1 MVIQHMGWTGS
12 MTDRRQ
18 TLPFGVLLLRLLV
31 GGLFIAHLYRKF
43 AITGFETWWDGLS
56 QAGYPWWVLAYT
68 VSGEIA
74 GAVLITIG
82 IHARLASLYAV
93 PLMVGA
99 TVHWFNRK
107 GFFFTDAGYE
117 LPLVWTILLLAQALL
132 GDGAC
137 SGSSLIRRMQNAAAD
152 R

>member
-43 AITGFETWWDGLS
+43 AITGFDTWWDGLL

-68 VSGEIA
+68 VSGEFA

-99 TVHWFNRK
+99 TVHWFHRK

-117 LPLVWTILLLAQALL
+117 LPLVWTVLLLVQALL
-132 GDGAC
+132 GDGAY
-137 SGSSLIRRMQNAAAD
+137 SGSSLIRRMRSASGD

>member
-1 MVIQHMGWTGS
+1 MKDTG
-12 MTDRRQ
+12 Q
-18 TLPFGVLLLRLLV
+18 TLPFGILLLRLLV

-82 IHARLASLYAV
+82 IHARLASLYAA